1 MYPLRIYFFSSCTDV
16 LTPTRSV
23 LLFVVLAT
31 GDFLLNNRDLFLV
44 KESIV
49 IETGTLILCYF
60 VMWQINFMLKSEVS
74 TSAYTGKAYF

>member
-49 IETGTLILCYF
+49 IETGTLILLNNSYVILSCG
-60 VMWQINFMLKSEVS
+60 KS
-74 TSAYTGKAYF
+74 TSC